1 MITENTAVRL
11 QRTFD
16 APPER
21 VFRAWLDPD
30 LLARW
35 IAPGDMKVT
44 RAEVD
49 ERVGGRFAIFQEDA
63 SAAGVGGMEAS
74 ILELVPDERLV
85 FDWRFVGPERDG
97 LGLDTRLTVT
107 FAPAGDDG
115 AQTELTLVHERLD
128 ALRDAMPDVASK
140 VSDGWARVFDKLE
153 RAVAS

>member
-1 MITENTAVRL
+1 MITENTAVRV

-21 VFRAWLDPD
+21 VFRAWLDPSV
-30 LLARW
+30 LARW

-74 ILELVPDERLV
+74 ILELVPGERLV
-85 FDWRFVGPERDG
+85 FDWRFVGPERD
-97 LGLDTRLTVT
+97 
-107 FAPAGDDG
+107 
-115 AQTELTLVHERLD
+115 
-128 ALRDAMPDVASK
+128 ALPDVAAQ
-140 VSDGWARVFDKLE
+140 VSNGWGQVFDKLE
-153 RAVAS
+153 GAL